1 MPLPTSGNGL
11 ELLIIQICCGIVVYV
26 SVCLRLWAQHINRKR
41 PSLHNN
47 ITTRRVSLHDV
58 LMHVSVF
65 FYTIQAVIVIRGIIE
80 GGIGQH
86 ANDIDQTEIAIGF
99 QTCRQRLG
107 VGFGTHS
114 RLNENAD
121 SMAKESRHSSPVEFR
136 RGTLELT
143 EDFLYETVDVAKWTV
158 IEAAIGIVAGCLP
171 TTGPLL
177 RLMIPRRTSPV
188 GSPFPMQSSYR
199 AHAERGPRLSKN
211 LPSGEI
217 YVKRSFSLSSNIASD
232 TSAALE
238 VSQESRG

>member
-1 MPLPTSGNGL
+1 
-11 ELLIIQICCGIVVYV
+11 
-26 SVCLRLWAQHINRKR
+26 
-41 PSLHNN
+41 
-47 ITTRRVSLHDV
+47 
-58 LMHVSVF
+58 MHVSVF
-65 FYTIQAVIVIRGIIE
+65 FYTVQAVIVIRGIIE

-86 ANDIDQTEIAIGF
+86 GNDIDQTEITIGF
-99 QTCRQRLG
+99 QTCNSRQRLG

-121 SMAKESRHSSPVEFR
+121 SMAKEGRHSSPVEFR
-136 RGTLELT
+136 RGGGRVKAGIFMIVRVPHIRTLELT

-171 TTGPLL
+171 TTRPLL

-199 AHAERGPRLSKN
+199 AHAERGPRLNKN

-217 YVKRSFSLSSNIASD
+217 YVKRSFSLSSNIASN
-232 TSAALE
+232 TSAAFE
-238 VSQESRG
+238 